1 MSLSRVEKYAELR
14 KRIDNMVSTFDD
26 PITDN
31 KIPDVQMD
39 EPKVKEE
46 AMTKEEVQEAHI
58 KKNTLSISIDELI
71 KQHEEYTQ
79 TISKSEIENQMK
91 TQKKEHNFTR
101 LLFIILL
108 IVVIIVAVFVGLLL
122 GGSNEM
128 SFSIA
133 IDGPAAAGKS
143 TVAKQ
148 VAKILNCVYIDTGAM
163 YRAITWYALSK
174 GVDPKDEEKVTALL
188 PEIDLSLHL
197 DGKVVVN
204 DQDITKEIRTTEV
217 ADNVSYIASYK
228 KIRLHLVELQRK
240 MSKNVS
246 VVMDGRDIGSYVLPY
261 ADVKIFQVASVETRA
276 VRRYKENLEKGIN
289 CSIEEIEENLRKRD
303 YIDSHREFAPLKKAE
318 DSFVLDTSNMTID
331 EAVNAI
337 IKIVKNK
344 LGEVK

>member
-1 MSLSRVEKYAELR
+1 
-14 KRIDNMVSTFDD
+14 
-26 PITDN
+26 
-31 KIPDVQMD
+31 
-39 EPKVKEE
+39 
-46 AMTKEEVQEAHI
+46 
-58 KKNTLSISIDELI
+58 
-71 KQHEEYTQ
+71 
-79 TISKSEIENQMK
+79 
-91 TQKKEHNFTR
+91 
-101 LLFIILL
+101 
-108 IVVIIVAVFVGLLL
+108 
-122 GGSNEM
+122 M

-246 VVMDGRDIGSYVLPY
+246 VVMDGRDIGSYVLPH

-337 IKIVKNK
+337 IKIVRNK